1 MTVAER
7 LSGLTLE
14 MLALEFD
21 DSILTVTVNR
31 PAVLNA
37 LSPLVVEELREVFG
51 ALRQALGQPAVA
63 TERTADQNADAA
75 AAAAAANN
83 TDGIAD
89 PDWSVR
95 GVILTG
101 AGEKAFVA
109 GADISEMRG
118 MTPEQSREYAERTQ
132 ELTSWVETLP
142 VPVIAAVNGFA
153 LGGGCELAMACD
165 YIFASSNASFGQP
178 EVALGLI
185 PGFGGTVRL
194 TQYVGIAA
202 ARELILTGRRID
214 AAEAR
219 RLGLALQ
226 VLPDVSSLRAAAHE
240 SLQLAARQSP
250 AAVASAKLT
259 IRAVR
264 PLSTDAGLAYE
275 AEAFAGRFGT
285 PDMLEGTAAFVEK
298 RKPKFLGA

>member
-1 MTVAER
+1 MSVAQR
-7 LSGLTLE
+7 LTG
-14 MLALEFD
+14 LALETLALEVD

-37 LSPLVVEELREVFG
+37 LSPLVIEELREVFG
-51 ALRQALGQPAVA
+51 ALGDSLGKPDSSIDVDS
-63 TERTADQNADAA
+63 EGN
-75 AAAAAANN
+75 
-83 TDGIAD
+83 

-109 GADISEMRG
+109 GADISALRD
-118 MTPEQSREYAERTQ
+118 MTPEQSRAYAVHTQ
-132 ELTSWVETLP
+132 ELTSWIETLQ

-165 YIFASSNASFGQP
+165 YIFASENASFGQP

-194 TQYVGIAA
+194 SQYVGIAA

-214 AAEAR
+214 SAEAL
-219 RLGLALQ
+219 RLGLVLR
-226 VLPDVSSLRAAAHE
+226 VLPDVGALYAAARE
-240 SLQLAARQSP
+240 SLGLAAAQSP

-259 IRAVR
+259 TRDAR
-264 PLSTDAGLAYE
+264 SLATDDGLALE
-275 AEAFAGRFGT
+275 ADAFAGRFGT
-285 PDMLEGTAAFVEK
+285 ADMIEGTAAFLEK
-298 RKPKFLGA
+298 RRAAFVGL